1 MTCPPR
7 LGHLLTRGLGG
18 GGNVKKLDAAE
29 KEEARKNNEQLR
41 RASFTRDRSTLQ
53 GLKDKA
59 KDILKPNDKS

>member
-1 MTCPPR
+1 M
-7 LGHLLTRGLGG
+7 
-18 GGNVKKLDAAE
+18 KKLDAAE